1 MGDALTLRCWSETR
15 THPGL
20 VRKVNEDSVLA
31 RDDIGLWLVADGMGG
46 HANGRWASQTLAA
59 GFAAL
64 DGARTGAARLLEVF
78 AEGNSAIFAAATK
91 AGAQMGTT
99 GVLLHVD
106 GGEAMCL
113 WVGDSRAYR
122 RRAAELT
129 RLTHDHSLVQEMVD
143 RGSLAPAEAEDHPLG
158 HVLSRA
164 VGAGA
169 EVMCDVVRDATQPG
183 DRFLLCSDGLTKVIA
198 DTEIAAVM
206 AEPPASAADKLLAL
220 ALERGAP
227 DNVSLVLIEVG
238 TG

>member
-1 MGDALTLRCWSETR
+1 MGEGLTLRCRSETR

-64 DGARTGAARLLEVF
+64 GGAVTGDAQLREALAA
-78 AEGNSAIFAAATK
+78 GNRAIFAAAKK

-99 GVLLHVD
+99 GVVLHLSPD
-106 GGEAMCL
+106 EATCL

-122 RRAAELT
+122 RRGATLT

-143 RGSLAPAEAEDHPLG
+143 RGALRPEEAEDHPMG

-164 VGAGA
+164 VGAVA
-169 EVMCDVVRDATQPG
+169 EVECDMVRGDAESG
-183 DRFLLCSDGLTKVIA
+183 DRYLLCSDGLTKVVADDEIA
-198 DTEIAAVM
+198 DILAD
-206 AEPPASAADKLLAL
+206 PPAAAADRLLAL
-220 ALERGAP
+220 ALERGGP
-227 DNVSLVLIEVG
+227 DNISLVLVEVG
-238 TG
+238 PA